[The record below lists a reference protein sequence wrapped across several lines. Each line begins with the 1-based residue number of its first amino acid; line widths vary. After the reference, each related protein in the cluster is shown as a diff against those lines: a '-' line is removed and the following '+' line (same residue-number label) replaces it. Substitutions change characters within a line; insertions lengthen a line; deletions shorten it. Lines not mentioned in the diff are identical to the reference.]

1 LKIPIILLL
10 RTGPLGHFVLD
21 TEMMIYLANEK
32 RYPQKV
38 YYIASS
44 RVGNETLFAELAKK
58 INILRFRRF
67 FFFIRRLLIKA
78 CSNYSQQIAILEN
91 YDLSLLPKIHAEKSI
106 FEPEDDFLEEELHYL
121 RENFAITDASKV
133 VCLAIRDS
141 GHDLTMGMPL
151 SEMPSFRNTPVDFFK
166 STVEELNL
174 QGFKVFRLGRH
185 NVEKLKLSRDSQYWD
200 LTELSYVNK
209 DKLELAIALRSQFML
224 STGTGIEQIAAIFR
238 KPILLINLA
247 MTAMVPTQVYKRVLV
262 SDHLKMKEE
271 VCLKVPFEELVLN
284 GYFSSNE
291 FVKKI
296 REGKLR
302 INPKNSEEIKN
313 FVLASIDFKD
323 YGASETLS
331 VNSDLISLFKRGFF
345 VY

>member
-1 LKIPIILLL
+1 
-10 RTGPLGHFVLD
+10 
-21 TEMMIYLANEK
+21 MMVYLTKEK

-38 YYIASS
+38 YFIANS
-44 RVGNETLFAELAKK
+44 RVSNETLFAEIAKK

-67 FFFIRRLLIKA
+67 FFFIRRLLRKA
-78 CSNYSQQIAILEN
+78 SNKYSQQIAILEN
-91 YDLSLLPKIHAEKSI
+91 FDFSLLPKIHAEKSI

-141 GHDLTMGMPL
+141 GYDLAMGMPI
-151 SEMPSFRNTPVDFFK
+151 SEMPNFRNTPVDFFK

-185 NVEKLKLSRDSQYWD
+185 NIEKLKISRDSQYWD
-200 LTELSYVNK
+200 LTELSYINK
-209 DKLELAIALRSQFML
+209 EKLELAIASRSHFML

-247 MTAMVPTQVYKRVLV
+247 MTALVPTQVYKRVLV
-262 SDHLKMKEE
+262 SDHLKIEE
-271 VCLKVPFEELVLN
+271 EKCLKVPFEELVLN
-284 GYFSSNE
+284 GYFSSYE
-291 FVKKI
+291 FVKQI
-296 REGKLR
+296 TAGKLR

-323 YGASETLS
+323 YGVYETPS
-331 VNSDLISLFKRGFF
+331 MNSDLISLFKRGFF